1 MKTWKLNISMFW
13 KRIRNLN
20 KVFVDF
26 DQSYKLG
33 ENITFGGFTAGS
45 N

>member
-26 DQSYKLG
+26 DQSYKDD
-33 ENITFGGFTAGS
+33 ITKTGS
-45 N
+45 